1 MQADVLA
8 AARERFEQA
17 GKAGMSVERLP
28 SGGLLDEVHKT
39 IERLQQGP
47 APSGRRDAVGAL
59 IEALSFG
66 QLPGGHGEETI
77 LVVARNR
84 SREIIAAA
92 HIIAPAWPHLPRVLK
107 IVNMGS
113 LQPGGGTH
121 LVVFA
126 ALIAAERGLDSIT
139 LTADLNTNAVAFY
152 RAMGGRLT
160 GQGRIDFDGP
170 TISELT
176 KGLL

>member
-1 MQADVLA
+1 MFSL
-8 AARERFEQA
+8 RR
-17 GKAGMSVERLP
+17 P
-28 SGGLLDEVHKT
+28 STHPRIGQESQKT

-66 QLPGGHGEETI
+66 QLLGGHGEETI

-92 HIIAPAWPHLPRVLK
+92 HIIAPAWAHLPRVLK

-126 ALIAAERGLDSIT
+126 ASIAAERGLDSIT
-139 LTADLNTNAVAFY
+139 LRADLNTNAVAFY

-160 GQGRIDFDGP
+160 GQGRIDFDRP

-176 KGLL
+176 KSLL